1 MKINPLALALIGSF
15 FSSAA
20 FAHAHLLSQSRVVND
35 SVAAPSQLTLSF
47 SEGLEAGL
55 SGVLVKTSNGAPVR
69 TGAASLDPN
78 SDKTLIVPL
87 AGTLSPGEYIVEWHA
102 LSKDGH
108 MTNGTYQF
116 RVVP

>member
-20 FAHAHLLSQSRVVND
+20 FAHAHLLSQSPVVND

-69 TGAASLDPN
+69 TGAAFLDPN

-87 AGTLSPGEYIVEWHA
+87 AGTPAPGEYIVQ
-102 LSKDGH
+102 LRGPSKERH
-108 MTNGTYQF
+108 LTNGTYQF
-116 RVVP
+116 RV